1 MKQNVVK
8 FRTFSLIELTRF
20 LYESLH
26 ITRSWRGFKPRQRR
40 DCVSFVLLFLLL
52 SVCIH
57 SGVEGAEEIESE
69 RTAENELAGE
79 MMKGIEDVMGQHKK
93 RKEALEE
100 LVKKPLTEA
109 QQKLLR
115 QLLKH
120 TGALDNILSSE
131 PYLAYLKSE
140 TGKAYKDFLDY
151 VTAMPTPKQKTKVL
165 FSLKDALPPNT
176 KAKALSICTDY
187 YFKLRLL
194 LVKEPDIFGKTN
206 ALIAFQTKNLMEPL
220 MEIYPA
226 AELFS
231 HISELTR
238 MSMVSS
244 LIAQMNTEVFHD
256 AWRERLE
263 KYGSSEGLL
272 RCAIAT
278 PAEFALVRS
287 FFDNT
292 VALEKWIQ
300 TPLET
305 EKESEEKEGK
315 TDE

>member
-1 MKQNVVK
+1 MKQNAVK
-8 FRTFSLIELTRF
+8 FRILL
-20 LYESLH
+20 
-26 ITRSWRGFKPRQRR
+26 
-40 DCVSFVLLFLLL
+40 LLFLLL
-52 SVCIH
+52 PLCFHNV
-57 SGVEGAEEIESE
+57 VEGAEEIESE
-69 RTAENELAGE
+69 RAAENELAGE

-109 QQKLLR
+109 QQKLLL

-140 TGKAYKDFLDY
+140 TGKAYKDFSAY
-151 VTAMPTPKQKTKVL
+151 VAAMPTPKRKTKVL

-187 YFKLRLL
+187 YFKLRSL
-194 LVKEPDIFGKTN
+194 LVEEPDIFGETN
-206 ALIAFQTKNLMEPL
+206 ALVAFQTKNLMEPL

-244 LIAQMNTEVFHD
+244 LIAQMDTEVFHD

-263 KYGSSEGLL
+263 KHGSSEGLL

-278 PAEFALVRS
+278 PAEFALARS
-287 FFDNT
+287 FFEDT
-292 VALEKWIQ
+292 AAFEKWIRASLK
-300 TPLET
+300 TET
-305 EKESEEKEGK
+305 ASEEKEGK
-315 TDE
+315 FD

>member
-1 MKQNVVK
+1 MKQNAVK
-8 FRTFSLIELTRF
+8 FRILF
-20 LYESLH
+20 
-26 ITRSWRGFKPRQRR
+26 
-40 DCVSFVLLFLLL
+40 LLFLLL
-52 SVCIH
+52 SLYIH
-57 SGVEGAEEIESE
+57 NTAEGAEEIEPE
-69 RTAENELAGE
+69 TEAENELVGE
-79 MMKGIEDVMGQHKK
+79 MMKGMEDVMGDHEK
-93 RKEALEE
+93 RKKALEE

-115 QLLKH
+115 QLSKN
-120 TGALDNILSSE
+120 TGALDDILSSE

-140 TGKAYKDFLDY
+140 TGKGYKDFLDY
-151 VTAMPTPKQKTKVL
+151 VAAMPTPKRKTKVL
-165 FSLKDALPPNT
+165 FSLKERLSPNT

-187 YFKLRLL
+187 YFKFRSL
-194 LVKEPDIFGKTN
+194 LVKEPDILVKSN
-206 ALIAFQTKNLMEPL
+206 ALVAFQTKNLMEPL

-231 HISELTR
+231 HISELTQ
-238 MSMVSS
+238 MSMVST

-263 KYGSSEGLL
+263 KHGSSEGLL

-287 FFDNT
+287 FFEDT
-292 VALEKWIQ
+292 AAFEKWIQ
-300 TPLET
+300 APLKT
-305 EKESEEKEGK
+305 EEEPKEKKEK